1 MGLKVLEKIGF
12 FRYKSKILPT
22 NMTNFFLEK
31 NNSVFFFFRKVEK
44 KNTADFTHSLLSPED
59 PAKRIFSREKK
70 KYDTFG
76 SNPPTC
82 SALPNNIK
90 LNYLGLMLE
99 FKETNSMKI

>member
-31 NNSVFFFFRKVEK
+31 NNPVFFFRKVEK
-44 KNTADFTHSLLSPED
+44 KNIADFTHSLLSPED

-70 KYDTFG
+70 NTTPFG
-76 SNPPTC
+76 YVCVCVGGIARYTIFAFRMTY
-82 SALPNNIK
+82 SALCCDSYI
-90 LNYLGLMLE
+90 
-99 FKETNSMKI
+99 